1 MLQVFKKLNK
11 SLVEIDSELIVDG
24 FDFTDHWIHMSNPTD
39 KEVEF
44 ISRATLI
51 PEDYI
56 KAALDA
62 EERAR
67 IEKEEFGKEDFS
79 FGTELT
85 ADETSLLPH
94 TVLMS
99 VTDIP
104 ITEED
109 DDKYTYATL
118 PFGFISTD
126 KVVVT
131 VCLNETSIIYDLMA
145 GRFVK
150 DFNIHKRTRF
160 FLQLQYVIAKKYLQ
174 YLKQIDRASQRV
186 QNELEKS
193 MTNQNL
199 VEMLSLEKALVYFS
213 TSLRANTAVLDKVPR
228 LIKFYEEDEDLWEDV
243 LIENK
248 QAIEMS
254 NIYREILSGTMD
266 AYASLIS
273 NNLNIVMKALA
284 VITICIDVPAM
295 IAAFW
300 GMNTGVPFDD
310 KNWGFWVV
318 IGISIVILL
327 IILIILWKKKMLK

>member
-11 SLVEIDSELIVDG
+11 SIVEVDSALLVDG
-24 FDFTDHWIHMSNPTD
+24 FDFSDHWIHMSNPTD

-44 ISRATLI
+44 ISRSTLI

-56 KAALDA
+56 KAALDS

-67 IEKEEFGKEDFS
+67 IEKEEFGVEDFP
-79 FGTELT
+79 FDI
-85 ADETSLLPH
+85 DEGSKAQLPH
-94 TVLMS
+94 SVLMS

-118 PFGFISTD
+118 PFGYICTNN
-126 KVVVT
+126 VVVT
-131 VCLNETSIIYDLMA
+131 VCLNETSIIYDLMT

-150 DFNIHKRTRF
+150 EFNIHKRTRF

-228 LIKFYEEDEDLWEDV
+228 LIKFFEEDEDLWEDV

-300 GMNTGVPFDD
+300 GMNTGVPFSD

-318 IGISIVILL
+318 IGISIVILI
-327 IILIILWKKKMLK
+327 IILIIMWKKKMLK